1 MKMMHWIVKD
11 DCKYNPL
18 SVTDLPMDSS
28 LLSPPVTDPRDKK
41 KFYFAD
47 TPQRRAL
54 ILLART
60 LFLPVMKYDVTGLEN
75 FPREGAVIV
84 AANHV
89 TSFDVFP
96 MQFAL
101 PRVIFYMA
109 KSELFKNPI
118 MDVLIRNLSGFP
130 VQRGEK
136 DQWAMDHALKILRH
150 GETLGM
156 FPEGTRSRGG
166 GLKVAKTGTAKLAIE
181 AGCPIVPMTIVWS
194 DKFFRKFPRRARVH
208 IQIQPPIEPKPGE
221 SPLALT
227 DRLMFTLARSLPVEI
242 RGVYTETPQGF
253 ESKIDFEGVE

>member
-1 MKMMHWIVKD
+1 VTVASIMHF
-11 DCKYNPL
+11 NFQ
-18 SVTDLPMDSS
+18 MDST

-47 TPQRRAL
+47 TSQRRVLVA
-54 ILLART
+54 IARV
-60 LFLPVMKYDVTGLEN
+60 LFFPFMKYNVSGLEN

-89 TSFDVFP
+89 TNFDVFP
-96 MQFAL
+96 MQFSL

-118 MDVLIRNLSGFP
+118 MDILVRNLGGFP

-136 DQWAMDHALKILRH
+136 DNWAMNHALKILRH
-150 GETLGM
+150 GQTLGM
-156 FPEGTRSRGG
+156 FPEGTRSKGG

-181 AGCPIVPMTIVWS
+181 ARCPIVPMAIIGS
-194 DKFFRKFPRRARVH
+194 DKFFRKFPHRAQVH
-208 IQIQPPIEPKPGE
+208 IQILLPMMPNADE

-227 DRLMFTLARSLPVEI
+227 DRLMFTLAKALPESM
-242 RGVYTETPQGF
+242 RGVYADVPSGF
-253 ESKIDFEGVE
+253 E